1 MKFIEESFP
10 LTLCNHPGS
19 QRHLKDCIFLPLP
32 GSPSVSR
39 TFKRVHR
46 AMEQLNQ
53 PSSPPALIPID
64 YNLEKGFNQ
73 LLGMMSRLRGRP

>member
-1 MKFIEESFP
+1 
-10 LTLCNHPGS
+10 
-19 QRHLKDCIFLPLP
+19 
-32 GSPSVSR
+32 
-39 TFKRVHR
+39 
-46 AMEQLNQ
+46 MEQLNQ